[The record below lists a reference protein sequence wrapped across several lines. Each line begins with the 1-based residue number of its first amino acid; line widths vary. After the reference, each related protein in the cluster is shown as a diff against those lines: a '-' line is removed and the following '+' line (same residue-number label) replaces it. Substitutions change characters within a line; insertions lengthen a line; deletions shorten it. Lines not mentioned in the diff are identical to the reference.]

1 MRRGSEAGFV
11 LLAVAFGCL
20 VSGPAFAAVG
30 SGGTAYREVLG
41 LDSRTLVWVVAQLH
55 LLFGAFVLGVPI
67 FAVIVESVAVIG
79 GDERYDRLARE
90 FTKLLSAAFSTT
102 AALGGTLAF
111 LLIGLYPR
119 FMSVLGDALHGSF
132 YVYAGLFF
140 VEAFTLYLY
149 YYGWDRLKGRTANLA
164 GAIRPGWILTAL
176 LGVAV
181 IGLMLFHGEDIRA
194 LREHGEE
201 AATQIEAIA
210 EALGENVKSALADG
224 EVGALTNEGVWAEH
238 IDDAVAAAGGSEAA
252 RQAGALL
259 LPIVVDTLRNSRSEA
274 VASTLAR
281 KERATADQARLDAFN
296 RGSSASAA
304 HWSTVGIVALAFLL
318 CMGFASYATSSK
330 GFHLYL
336 GLVLNVAGIAVMMIA
351 NSWAT
356 YMMSPTGV
364 NATTLEFGGTT
375 WGSMTNPLWNPLN
388 LHRLLANIVFG
399 GFVAGSY
406 AAIRFLG
413 SSTPEQRAHYDWMG
427 YIGNFVGILAMI
439 PLPFAG
445 YYLGREVYSFS
456 PIMGNNMMGGAFSW
470 AFIFQA
476 VLIGILFI
484 GANYYLWIGMGRIP
498 GSERYAKFIPWYS
511 VVLMIC
517 FAIWVTP
524 HNLPLSGEERA
535 LMGGVQYHPLLKY
548 LGLMPAKNAVVNL
561 IILTTFL
568 CFLMYRRANK
578 GETQPFASHGAV
590 ARVVLFGALGVVL
603 GILGW
608 YTLVI
613 LGMDLSEISVPEE
626 KRWVLTATAGAL
638 MMEMAAAVVAAFL
651 ALRDRGKLGQA
662 LYFAVTAVIVTGFLG
677 VWGFVTMINANP
689 FLRNIAVCQVLM
701 VLSAMIL
708 NGTID
713 IFLFRGAKEVG
724 GIRWGEMP
732 ARAQFTL
739 VVITVA
745 VVQLM
750 CLMGFIR
757 SGLREDWHI
766 YGVMRDTSA
775 GAGTPTLAE
784 MGWIAGWIT
793 LGFFALVAFVFW
805 LAGLSDKGEK
815 TDSDVDRSE
824 KMGVEKETGTE
835 GAIP

>member
-1 MRRGSEAGFV
+1 MKRAGEAGFA
-11 LLAVAFGCL
+11 LLALALVCL
-20 VSGPAFAAVG
+20 VAGPALAAG
-30 SGGTAYREVLG
+30 GGGTAYRELLD
-41 LDSRTLVWVVAQLH
+41 LDSRTVVWVVAQLH

-67 FAVIVESVAVIG
+67 FAVIVELVGVIG
-79 GDERYDRLARE
+79 GEERYDRLARE

-140 VEAFTLYLY
+140 AEAFTLYLY
-149 YYGWDRLKGRTANLA
+149 YYGWDRLKGRTPNLPRA
-164 GAIRPGWILTAL
+164 MRPAWMTTGA
-176 LGVAV
+176 LGAAI
-181 IGLMLFHGEDIRA
+181 IGLLLFHGQDTHP
-194 LREHGEE
+194 LRTQGEE
-201 AATQIEAIA
+201 AAGQIAA
-210 EALGENVKSALADG
+210 VGDALGQAVESALEWG
-224 EVGALTNEGVWAEH
+224 EVGALTDEGAWPQH
-238 IDDAVAAAGGSEAA
+238 IDDAVAAAGGTEAT
-252 RQAGALL
+252 RRAGAVL
-259 LPIVVDTLRNSRSEA
+259 LPVVVDTLKNTRAEAIASR
-274 VASTLAR
+274 LAR
-281 KERATADQARLDAFN
+281 NVRAAADQARLDAFN
-296 RGSSASAA
+296 RSSVASAS
-304 HWSTVGIVALAFLL
+304 HWATVGIVALGLL
-318 CMGFASYATSSK
+318 VCFGFASYATSSK

-351 NSWAT
+351 NSWVT
-356 YMMSPTGV
+356 YMMSPVGV
-364 NATTLEFGGTT
+364 NASTLEFGGTT
-375 WGSMTNPLWNPLN
+375 WGAVTNPLWHPLN

-413 SSTPEQRAHYDWMG
+413 SSTPEERAHYDWMG
-427 YIGNFVGILAMI
+427 YVGNFVGILAMI

-445 YYLGREVYSFS
+445 YYLGREVYSYS

-476 VLIGILFI
+476 ILIGVLFI

-498 GSERYAKFIPWYS
+498 GSERYRKYIPWYS
-511 VVLMIC
+511 LVLMLC

-524 HNLPLSGEERA
+524 HNLPLTGEERA

-561 IILTTFL
+561 IILTTFF

-578 GETQPFASHGAV
+578 GETQPFSSHG
-590 ARVVLFGALGVVL
+590 VVGKLMLSGALAAVL

-608 YTLVI
+608 YTSVV

-626 KRWVLTATAGAL
+626 KRWVTTATAGAL
-638 MMEMAAAVVAAFL
+638 IAEMAVAVLAAFL
-651 ALRDRGKLGQA
+651 AMRDRGKLAQA
-662 LYFAVTAVIVTGFLG
+662 LYFAVTALIVTGFLG
-677 VWGFVTMINANP
+677 VWGFVTMVHANP

-713 IFLFRGAKEVG
+713 VFLFRGAREVG

-732 ARAQFTL
+732 ARSQYTL
-739 VVITVA
+739 VVVTVA

-775 GAGTPTLAE
+775 GAGTPTLSE
-784 MGWIAGWIT
+784 MGWTAGWIT
-793 LGFFALVAFVFW
+793 LGFFALLAFVFW
-805 LAGLSDKGEK
+805 LGSLGEK
-815 TDSDVDRSE
+815 ADLDVDGAE
-824 KMGVEKETGTE
+824 KVDFA
-835 GAIP
+835 GAASRGGLVP